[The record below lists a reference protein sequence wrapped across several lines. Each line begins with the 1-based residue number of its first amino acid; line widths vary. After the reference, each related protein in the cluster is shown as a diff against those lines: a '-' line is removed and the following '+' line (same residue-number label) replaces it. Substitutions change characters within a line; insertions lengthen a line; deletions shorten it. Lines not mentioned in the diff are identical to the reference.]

1 MPSFL
6 EREGESGR
14 WDWFGWA
21 FRLPFPYFETDGK
34 RDEREWRGERAGQQQ
49 ASLFSCRPRER
60 ERKRISAIC
69 FSGYMSRG
77 RSCGFGEVQPQP
89 LPGAG
94 TLSLPAL
101 TNPPSRALAS
111 MRTHPET
118 PRFPSSF
125 QPHRSSTPALVIIG
139 TVHDIKMMALLG
151 SKDGRH
157 ESCVQRKHS
166 RSFCG

>member
-1 MPSFL
+1 VGDGIGLVGLSGFPSL
-6 EREGESGR
+6 TLRLMAKGTRESGEEREQYSSR
-14 WDWFGWA
+14 
-21 FRLPFPYFETDGK
+21 RRCSRVVL
-34 RDEREWRGERAGQQQ
+34 
-49 ASLFSCRPRER
+49 ER
-60 ERKRISAIC
+60 ERKTISAIC